1 METHPL
7 NWESNLNFT
16 IMKPL
21 TSLRKLDHKQK
32 HGVKSFCIEAPPTL
46 GLFSIPSPRLKAG
59 STNIILFFG
68 HVENFQKKK
77 FPQ

>member
-1 METHPL
+1 ML
-7 NWESNLNFT
+7 
-16 IMKPL
+16 
-21 TSLRKLDHKQK
+21 
-32 HGVKSFCIEAPPTL
+32 ATL